1 MEANKNKG
9 LQFDVEGLGI
19 FSQDDIAEQEFR
31 VVARDGNHLKI
42 QFKGRL
48 FDAVVRKFDAEKK
61 EAHINVS
68 GMNYTV
74 RMREPLDQL
83 VGALGFLSSGSH
95 SVKEINSPMPGLVVD
110 MFAEIGQ
117 AVSEGD
123 KLLSLEA
130 MKMENI
136 IKSPGNGIIK
146 EIHISKGQAVEKNQK
161 LIEFE

>member
-1 MEANKNKG
+1 M
-9 LQFDVEGLGI
+9 QFDVEGLGV
-19 FSQDDIAEQEFR
+19 FSREDITDHDFR
-31 VVARDGNHLKI
+31 VVARDGHHLKI
-42 QFKGRL
+42 QFKGRS
-48 FDAVVRKFDAEKK
+48 FDAVVRNFDAEKK
-61 EAHINVS
+61 IAHINVS

-83 VGALGFLSSGSH
+83 VGALGFLTSGSH

-110 MFAEIGQ
+110 VFAGIGQ
-117 AVSEGD
+117 SVNEGD

-136 IKSPGNGIIK
+136 IKSPGNGVIK

>member
-1 MEANKNKG
+1 M
-9 LQFDVEGLGI
+9 QFDVEGLGV
-19 FSQDDIAEQEFR
+19 FSRDDITDHDFR
-31 VVARDGNHLKI
+31 VIARDGHHLKI

-48 FDAVVRKFDAEKK
+48 FNAVVRNFDAEKK
-61 EAHINVS
+61 IGHINVS

-110 MFAEIGQ
+110 VFAGIGQ
-117 AVSEGD
+117 SVNEGD

-136 IKSPGNGIIK
+136 IKSPGNGVIK

>member
-1 MEANKNKG
+1 MEVNKNKG
-9 LQFDVEGLGI
+9 LQFDVEGLGV

-31 VVARDGNHLKI
+31 VVTRDGNHLKI

-61 EAHINVS
+61 EAHINVA

-136 IKSPGNGIIK
+136 IKSPGIGVIK